1 MIIQEIG
8 QMVLNGELSEG
19 DKLPNQTEFA
29 AQLGVSRLSLREA
42 LRTLELLGL
51 VKQAPKRGTIICNAN
66 PAAWT
71 SSTFP
76 PQFDDYNIAKDI
88 SVARGMIEVE
98 AAKLSG
104 GKDFSRYLPV
114 LQTLFDEM
122 NDVLVTEN
130 DDTKYSKFTTL
141 DTQFHM
147 ILVEIADNR
156 YLTSFY
162 SQLIVSM
169 NNIIEF
175 GYKTNDHFFAD
186 AVEEHSRIIA
196 ALRDHDIDTYVS
208 LVNTHNAI
216 FTEIVDK
223 FHKYFG

>member
-1 MIIQEIG
+1 MAIEKRKKLSEVIIQEIG

-104 GKDFSRYLPV
+104 GRKDQKR
-114 LQTLFDEM
+114 
-122 NDVLVTEN
+122 
-130 DDTKYSKFTTL
+130 K
-141 DTQFHM
+141 
-147 ILVEIADNR
+147 
-156 YLTSFY
+156 
-162 SQLIVSM
+162 
-169 NNIIEF
+169 
-175 GYKTNDHFFAD
+175 
-186 AVEEHSRIIA
+186 
-196 ALRDHDIDTYVS
+196 
-208 LVNTHNAI
+208 
-216 FTEIVDK
+216 
-223 FHKYFG
+223 